1 MDNSVLQDMFYDFE
15 ARELHGSAFEYLQ
28 GYSDGMQDCGNRTI
42 DLTIYVQSTILFLMV
57 VVVLVIS
64 RRVVSRRVVSRHSYT
79 KQRY

>member
-64 RRVVSRRVVSRHSYT
+64 RRVVSRHSYT

>member
-15 ARELHGSAFEYLQ
+15 ARELHGVAFEYLQ
-28 GYSDGMQDCGNRTI
+28 GYSDGMQDCGNRII
-42 DLTIYVQSTILFLMV
+42 DLTVYVESTILFLMV

-64 RRVVSRRVVSRHSYT
+64 RRVVSRHSYT

>member
-28 GYSDGMQDCGNRTI
+28 GYSDGMQDCGNRII
-42 DLTIYVQSTILFLMV
+42 DLTVYVESTILFLMV

-64 RRVVSRRVVSRHSYT
+64 RRVVSRHSYT

>member
-15 ARELHGSAFEYLQ
+15 ARELHGTAFEYLQ
-28 GYSDGMQDCGNRTI
+28 GYSDGMQDCGNRII
-42 DLTIYVQSTILFLMV
+42 DLTVYVESTILFLMV

-64 RRVVSRRVVSRHSYT
+64 RRVVSRHSYT